1 MRDAAS
7 DRGSLTRDG
16 TWSEPQAD
24 WLPILRAVF
33 RFAIA
38 HSDRLQ
44 STEDFRDDS
53 NPFSIEAFEKFKS
66 CRDYTGADVF
76 DNETKPLSLHNLTL
90 TLRDKARAHGAEIDL
105 DRSLFGFSFNP
116 PTGGSTVMVLYPW
129 SLAPRREPV
138 KIDPRLELE
147 ALFNKG
153 TGFCLVSDE
162 ESKQKEQQYE
172 NARAAASY
180 VWNQLMLRAF
190 DRSVSSGRVKVYA
203 RVQSRLAQFQLLP
216 ADLWSRLEAL
226 NWYDGGARDPE
237 GNCYYSIH
245 AADSL
250 PKVPLP
256 QTEVPYDHR
265 PKSRRRPG
273 RQKGEGSY
281 ATVDLPLLEAMK
293 ALISSG
299 EAASAEEAARQIA
312 NKAHGGGTL
321 ESKAERLARRFRSG
335 PI

>member
-1 MRDAAS
+1 MTD

-16 TWSEPQAD
+16 TWSGPQAD
-24 WLPILRAVF
+24 WLPIFRAVF

-38 HSDRLQ
+38 HSDRPQ
-44 STEDFRDDS
+44 STENLDDDS

-66 CRDYTGADVF
+66 RRDNTGADVF
-76 DNETKPLSLHNLTL
+76 DNETNPLSLHNLTL
-90 TLRDKARAHGAEIDL
+90 TLRDEARAHGAGIDL
-105 DRSLFGFSFNP
+105 DSGSFGFFFDP
-116 PTGGSTVMVLYPW
+116 PTGGSTAMVLYPW

-138 KIDPRLELE
+138 KIDPRLERE

-153 TGFCLVSDE
+153 NGLCLVSDE
-162 ESKQKEQQYE
+162 EAKQSEQQYE
-172 NARAAASY
+172 TARAAASY

-203 RVQSRLAQFQLLP
+203 RLQSRLAQFQELP
-216 ADLWSRLEAL
+216 ADLWSRLKVL
-226 NWYDGGARDPE
+226 DWCDCGARDPE

-256 QTEVPYDHR
+256 QTDDHH

-273 RQKGEGSY
+273 RQKGEGSF

-312 NKAHGGGTL
+312 HKAHGGGTL